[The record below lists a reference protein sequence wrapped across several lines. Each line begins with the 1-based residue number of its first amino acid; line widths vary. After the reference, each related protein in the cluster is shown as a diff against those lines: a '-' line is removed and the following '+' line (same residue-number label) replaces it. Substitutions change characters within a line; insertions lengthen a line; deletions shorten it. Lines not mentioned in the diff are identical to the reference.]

1 VSGLDDFLKA
11 IASIP
16 TTAGEKDMSKQFGFM
31 SKEEQKENIKK
42 AFDDFAELLGYL
54 DMVLKAHGV
63 PRRLRRYAMELHI
76 ESILGDN

>member
-1 VSGLDDFLKA
+1 MPGLDDFLKA

-16 TTAGEKDMSKQFGFM
+16 TTEKDMSKQFGFTP
-31 SKEEQKENIKK
+31 KENIKK

-63 PRRLRRYAMELHI
+63 PRKLRRYAMELHI
-76 ESILGDN
+76 ESVLGDN